1 KRDGKTRQGASTL
14 TMQYVR
20 NVLSSDPRLTERQRQ
35 AATEVTTAR
44 KLQEMRYALALEREL
59 SKEDILTR
67 YLNIAYFGAGAYG
80 IAAASKRYFSRSP
93 AELTLAQAALLAGL
107 VRSPDSDDPINGDA
121 DAALGRRTYVLDRL
135 VETGQVPADAAA
147 AAQ

>member
-1 KRDGKTRQGASTL
+1 
-14 TMQYVR
+14 MQYVR
-20 NVLSSDPRLTERQRQ
+20 NVLSNDPRLTKEQRD
-35 AATEVTTAR
+35 AATEITTVR

-59 SKEDILTR
+59 NKDEILTR

-121 DAALGRRTYVLDRL
+121 DAR
-135 VETGQVPADAAA
+135 
-147 AAQ
+147 